1 MKLLTKTS
9 LYYLLFSIPVLLLAG
24 IVSYF
29 IIISELRVSNDEL
42 LQNRLAQV
50 ERYLQ
55 ANDSVSVGIIVNSGE
70 AKITLVSN
78 SASASNVFS
87 DTSLYDTKEN
97 EFAPFRLLNAVV
109 KTKTKIYSVQL
120 FRSTIEY
127 QELFT
132 GFFFGLLIILL
143 LSAFA
148 FFIINYFVSRNLWK
162 PFFQIVEVLK
172 RFRVSDEK
180 KPRFPESSVSEF
192 KQLSESM
199 ESMTEKLLTDFRSQ
213 KQFTENASH
222 EMQTPLAV
230 MQSKIDLLFQSDKLR
245 EEELEHIKSL
255 DDSVKKLSRLNKSL
269 LLLSKIENK
278 QYLPDVNVSL
288 NKIVQQ
294 SFLFFADYFEMK
306 EITLEQKISIE
317 VTLHVNVDLCEIL
330 VNNLLQNALRHST
343 KNGKIIIELTTH
355 ELVISNSATGNALNP
370 TEIFKRFHKDSNNS
384 ESLGLG
390 LSIAQQIAEVNGM
403 ELRYKYENNLHVFT
417 LRF

>member
-24 IVSYF
+24 RVSYF